1 MWDFVPIVVM
11 ATCVRGSRFCSLR
24 VSAAISVGDYCSGG
38 SPWSSS
44 ALAPTS
50 PNISLG
56 ASLFHFCFSKENY
69 TAHSPYDANLIQLF
83 NLLYTKVPP
92 TGFGLGST
100 GKGQNQAN
108 GLALCRGDVSSQDCK
123 TCVIEASKELGER
136 CPSGKGAI
144 IWHDNCLFKYSNVKF
159 AGKVDYKNKFSLL
172 NGYKVD
178 DPTPFNAKVKELLSG
193 LSTKASSNPKFYATG
208 ELELSSSE
216 TLYGLTQCTR
226 DLYSSDC
233 KKCLDD
239 AISELPNCCDGQR
252 GGRVVGGSCNFRYE
266 LFPIV
271 DH

>member
-1 MWDFVPIVVM
+1 MWDFVQIVVV
-11 ATCVRGSRFCSLR
+11 ATCVCGSRFCSLR
-24 VSAAISVGDYCSGG
+24 ASAAVSVGDYCFGE
-38 SPWSSS
+38 
-44 ALAPTS
+44 
-50 PNISLG
+50 
-56 ASLFHFCFSKENY
+56 SKENY

-123 TCVIEASKELGER
+123 TCVVEASKEISAAL
-136 CPSGKGAI
+136 
-144 IWHDNCLFKYSNVKF
+144 YSNVKF
-159 AGKVDYKNKFSLL
+159 AGKVDYKNKFSLW

-178 DPTPFNAKVKELLSG
+178 DPMPFNAKVKELLSG

-208 ELELSSSE
+208 ELVLSSWE

-266 LFPIV
+266 LYPIV
-271 DH
+271 DP